1 MRVTKHEHAALTV
14 EKDGATLVIDP
25 GNFTPA
31 LEGLRNVVGV
41 VITHEH
47 PDHWTPEQVGSIL
60 ERFPG
65 VPVFSTRAVA
75 ETADVEVSVVAPG
88 QTAEAGPF
96 RLEFFGGR
104 HNEIHSSIPI
114 VDNLG
119 VFVDDALYY
128 PGDSYTV
135 PDGRDVALLA
145 APIGAPWLKIG
156 EAMDFVLAVAPAH
169 AFGTHDVPL
178 SPQGLAMHRARL
190 RWATEQHEGVFHELD
205 PGDAIE
211 I

>member
-1 MRVTKHEHAALTV
+1 
-14 EKDGATLVIDP
+14 
-25 GNFTPA
+25 
-31 LEGLRNVVGV
+31 
-41 VITHEH
+41 
-47 PDHWTPEQVGSIL
+47 VGSIL